1 MKFHKTDDSEAN
13 EQDLI
18 EKKIDEMMYLDPAK
32 KQDPLKP
39 KTQEASSKPIA
50 ISVSSDDLNPP
61 SLDNPESVDDLTPEI
76 KTLKID
82 DSSPSTIDPIDST
95 DDTITEGSVV
105 VPDQQ
110 QITKD
115 NLEDNV
121 TESAID
127 DIVSKESDEV
137 LEVEDQTS
145 QAEEQ
150 QPPKK
155 HRISKVIKNKWFIIG
170 LVIVLL
176 LVVFGLPYSR
186 YKILGLFLKSNYQ
199 IELTDSITNHPISGA
214 KVSIDGVSLKSNASG
229 IANFKLPL
237 GEYKLSVSKQFY
249 NTYSTNILFGLSS
262 SKKLNLKLNAYG
274 RQFSFKISNSI
285 TAQPLAGVQVSYNG
299 ITSLSNAS
307 GIAYMVLPAR
317 ATTYNLVLSANG
329 YNNQNDTVKFNGQ
342 VLTNNFSLTPS
353 GKVYF
358 LSQSQGVI
366 NVVSA
371 NLDGTDQKIIV
382 PGTSSEQ
389 PTSTFLM
396 ASPDW
401 KYLILEA
408 NMKGTGPGLYVI
420 NTATKQINEFDSSNS
435 SFSLIGW
442 SSSDQFLYDELSNTG
457 NYSGTGNEQIKSY
470 DANTQSLNVLD
481 QDQVVSSAGSYAYQS
496 FNSFNIINNNL
507 VYSVNWNSSAQN
519 TLSGLTNSIRQM
531 AVSGS
536 NKKDIL
542 SLNASNQSIYMINR
556 VQPNLLYIA
565 VYNNQTTGNTFYRY
579 TNGSISPD
587 SSLNSTVVYQPSPVY
602 SFSPSGSNAIW
613 TSQQNNQPVVFS
625 SDLNYSN
632 PKQLSIPVGYSAN
645 SWYNNQLILVTKKNN
660 LYVTSL
666 NSGANPPLLISNFL
680 NLNSAN

>member
-1 MKFHKTDDSEAN
+1 MKFHKTDDSEVDDQA
-13 EQDLI
+13 LI
-18 EKKIDEMMYLDPAK
+18 EKKIDEMMYLDPVK
-32 KQDPLKP
+32 QQDPVNP
-39 KTQEASSKPIA
+39 KVREVSSKPIA
-50 ISVSSDDLNPP
+50 ISVASDDLNPP
-61 SLDNPESVDDLTPEI
+61 SLDNPESVDDVIPEI

-82 DSSPSTIDPIDST
+82 DVSPNSIDPIDLSE
-95 DDTITEGSVV
+95 DTISEESVV
-105 VPDQQ
+105 VPPQQ

-115 NLEDNV
+115 TLEDSA
-121 TESAID
+121 TENAID

-145 QAEEQ
+145 QVEDQ
-150 QPPKK
+150 QLPKNRRLV
-155 HRISKVIKNKWFIIG
+155 RIIKNKWFIIG

-214 KVSIDGVSLKSNASG
+214 KVSIDGVNIKSNANG
-229 IANFKLPL
+229 VANFRLPL

-249 NTYSTNILFGLSS
+249 NTYSNNILFGLSS
-262 SKKLNLKLNAYG
+262 SKKLNLRLNAYG
-274 RQFSFKISNSI
+274 RQFSFKILNSI
-285 TAQPLAGVQVSYNG
+285 SNQPLAGVQVSYNG

-329 YNNQNDTVKFNGQ
+329 YNTQNDTIKFNGQ
-342 VLTNNFSLTPS
+342 VLTNTFSLTPS

-371 NLDGTDQKIIV
+371 NLDGTNQQIIV

-389 PTSTFLM
+389 PANTFLM

-442 SSSDQFLYDELSNTG
+442 SNSDQFLYDELSNTG
-457 NYSGTGNEQIKSY
+457 NYSSTGNEQIKSY
-470 DANTQSLNVLD
+470 DAASQSLNVLD
-481 QDQVVSSAGSYAYQS
+481 QDQVVSSSGGYAYQS
-496 FNSFNIINNNL
+496 FAGFNLINNNL
-507 VYSVNWNSSAQN
+507 VYSVTWNSSTQYN
-519 TLSGLTNSIRQM
+519 LNGQTNSIRQIS
-531 AVSGS
+531 ANGS

-542 SLNASNQSIYMINR
+542 SLNASNQIINLINR
-556 VQPNLLYIA
+556 VQPNLMYID
-565 VYNNQTTGNTFYRY
+565 VYNNKTSSNTYYTYINGNV
-579 TNGSISPD
+579 SPD
-587 SSLNSTVVYQPSPVY
+587 GSLNSTVVYQPSPIY
-602 SFSPSGSNAIW
+602 LFSPSGSNAIW

-645 SWYNNQLILVTKKNN
+645 SWLNNQLILVTKKNN
-660 LYVTSL
+660 LYVTSI
-666 NSGANPPLLISNFL
+666 NSSASPPLLIGNFL

>member
-13 EQDLI
+13 EQNLI

-32 KQDPLKP
+32 QQDPLKP
-39 KTQEASSKPIA
+39 KVPEASSKPIA
-50 ISVSSDDLNPP
+50 ISLASDDLNPP

-76 KTLKID
+76 KTLKIN
-82 DSSPSTIDPIDST
+82 DSSSATIDPIDLKE
-95 DDTITEGSVV
+95 DTISEVGVV

-115 NLEDNV
+115 TLEDNA

-137 LEVEDQTS
+137 LEVEDQTG
-145 QAEEQ
+145 QVEVQ
-150 QPPKK
+150 QTPKK
-155 HRISKVIKNKWFIIG
+155 HRITKVIKNKWFIIG

-176 LVVFGLPYSR
+176 LVIFGLPYSR

-214 KVSIDGVSLKSNASG
+214 QVSIDGVSLKSNASG

-237 GEYKLSVSKQFY
+237 GGYKLSVSKQFY

-317 ATTYNLVLSANG
+317 DTTYNLVLSANG
-329 YNNQNDTVKFNGQ
+329 YNNRTDTIKFNGQ
-342 VLTNNFSLTPS
+342 ALTNNFSLTPS

-371 NLDGTDQKIIV
+371 NLDGTNQQIIV
-382 PGTSSEQ
+382 PGTSFEQ
-389 PTSTFLM
+389 PTSTFLL

-408 NMKGTGPGLYVI
+408 NMKGTGPGLYII

-442 SSSDQFLYDELSNTG
+442 SNSDQFLYDELSNTG
-457 NYSGTGNEQIKSY
+457 NYSGTGNEQLKSY
-470 DANTQSLNVLD
+470 DATAQSLNVLD
-481 QDQVVSSAGSYAYQS
+481 QDQVVSSSGNYAYQS
-496 FNSFNIINNNL
+496 FNSFNLINNNL

-519 TLSGLTNSIRQM
+519 TLSGLTNSIRQISL
-531 AVSGS
+531 SGS

-542 SLNASNQSIYMINR
+542 TLDASNQSIDLINR
-556 VQPNLLYIA
+556 VQPNLLYIG
-565 VYNNQTTGNTFYRY
+565 VYNNQTSSSTFYKY
-579 TNGSISPD
+579 INGSISPD
-587 SSLNSTVVYQPSPVY
+587 SSLNSTIVYQPS
-602 SFSPSGSNAIW
+602 SIFLFSPSGSNVIW